1 MPKPLCFMIM
11 PFGRKPTQAETGRGP
26 TEIDFNALWDRGYV
40 PVIEALGYEAV
51 RADQDTGAL
60 IVSQMLE
67 RLYFADLVLADMTI
81 PNGNVYYEVGIRHA
95 AKQTGCVLLA
105 ADWSRRLFDVAQM
118 RTINYPL
125 TEGDITEQTALAFR
139 AAVKDEIVR
148 LSEGA
153 SPMYE
158 SINGYPSAVNPQ
170 DASSMKVQL
179 AELAAFQTK
188 VRAVRAAPQR
198 ERMRLAQRLIEE
210 DGKPPATYPVALA
223 LMGLLRDSVESTDDW
238 KAVLDFVSKLPAKFA
253 NEPDARELLAFA
265 IGQAGDNA
273 QAIAGLQ
280 TLIAM
285 LGPTPERFGL
295 LGGRYK
301 RLVDSASSDGEK
313 QVYLAQAIDSYEKG
327 MDLDLNAYYCSSNLP
342 RLYRERGDEGDED
355 RAQIVGQIVVAACER
370 AGRRNV
376 TDEWLRSTLLGAAF
390 DVCDADKAEKLAK
403 QVAVEGAARW
413 KLRSTLNDLKVSA
426 QHVKD
431 DAQRARLLAVIAKL
445 ELVNASAPGAVTA

>member
-11 PFGRKPTQAETGRGP
+11 PFGRKATQAETGRP
-26 TEIDFNALWDRGYV
+26 AEIDFNALWDRGYV

-51 RADQDTGAL
+51 RADQDTGVS
-60 IVSQMLE
+60 IISQMLE

-95 AKQTGCVLLA
+95 ARQTGCVLLA

-125 TEGDITEQTALAFR
+125 AEGDITEETASAFQ
-139 AAVKDEIVR
+139 ASIKDEIVR
-148 LSEGA
+148 LRDSTL
-153 SPMYE
+153 PMYE
-158 SINGYPSAVNPQ
+158 LIKGYPSAVDPQ
-170 DASSMKVQL
+170 AATSMKAQL
-179 AELAAFQTK
+179 AALAAFQTK
-188 VRAVRAAPQR
+188 VRAVRAAPRSQR
-198 ERMRLAQRLIEE
+198 MHLAQQLIQDE
-210 DGKPPATYPVALA
+210 GTPPPTYPVALA
-223 LMGLLRDSVESTDDW
+223 LMGLLRDSVEKTEDW
-238 KAVLDFVSKLPAKFA
+238 KTVLDFVSGLPARFA

-285 LGPTPERFGL
+285 LGPTPERYGL

-301 RLVDSASSDGEK
+301 RLVRSAPSDAEK
-313 QVYLAQAIDSYEKG
+313 QIYLAQAIDSYENG

-342 RLYRERGDEGDED
+342 RLYRQRGDEGDEE
-355 RAQIVGQIVVAACER
+355 RAHAVGQIVVAACER

-376 TDEWLRSTLLGAAF
+376 TDKWLRSTLLGAAF
-390 DVCDADKAEKLAK
+390 DAGDADKAEKLAK
-403 QVAVEGAARW
+403 QVAVEGAAGW
-413 KLRSTLNDLKVSA
+413 ELDSTLADLKASA
-426 QHVKD
+426 PRVKD
-431 DAQRARLLAVIAKL
+431 DVQRARLLAVIAKL
-445 ELVNASAPGAVTA
+445 ELLNPGSTGKI